1 MPEFFTYEIQD
12 TEYEEFAR
20 RMIESFEDFDALEAR
35 QSWLEYV
42 SDKLSDI
49 PGGVTDGR
57 LTAMADARWSLA
69 ERRDEIPIA
78 KVTPFLT
85 RPTQVRY
92 RDTTGLIQKAGTWV
106 ALRNVDAYIFALTH
120 PGRRR

>member
-20 RMIESFEDFDALEAR
+20 RMIESIEDFDAIETR
-35 QSWLEYV
+35 QSWLEFV
-42 SDKLSDI
+42 RDKLSDI

-57 LTAMADARWSLA
+57 LKAMTDARWSLA
-69 ERRDEIPIA
+69 EWRDEMPIA
-78 KVTPFLT
+78 KVTPFVT

-92 RDTTGLIQKAGTWV
+92 RDTTGLIQKAGTWI
-106 ALRNVDAYIFALTH
+106 AARNVDAYLYAISH